1 MNEEVD
7 FPNRTQLVSPLMLTT
22 LRVRRYN
29 PEDSQP
35 APFFEDYKLE
45 LDPSDSV
52 LDGLIKV
59 RETLDDSLALRCSCR
74 GAICGSCGMRINGHA
89 TLACKT
95 KVMSVTPSG
104 GIIEIEPMNNMPVI
118 KDLVTDMST
127 FWEKIRQIQPW
138 LQASEPPPTGEYLAP
153 PESMNHL
160 AGVMSCIMCGVCVS
174 DCTVLEVD
182 KTFIGPA
189 ALAKAYRF
197 VADPRDATTTTRLEI
212 LNQPGGMW
220 DCTRC
225 MECIQVCPKGVGPMD
240 RIMALRSKG
249 LEEKLPSTCGSRHAE
264 VFTDI
269 IKHKG
274 ILDEPMLAVRTFGL
288 KHVGRLLEMIP
299 MVLQSVFKGK
309 VPLSGPLHRPLSS
322 IQHIQRLFK
331 RVRMYK

>member
-1 MNEEVD
+1 MH
-7 FPNRTQLVSPLMLTT
+7 TT
-22 LRVRRYN
+22 LRIRRFN
-29 PEDSQP
+29 PEHDRPSSYYQ
-35 APFFEDYKLE
+35 EYDLE
-45 LDPSDSV
+45 IEPSDSV
-52 LDGLIKV
+52 LDGLIKI
-59 RETLDDSLALRCSCR
+59 RETIDDSLTLRCSCR

-95 KVMSVTPSG
+95 KMISVASEG
-104 GIIEIEPMNNMPVI
+104 GTIQVEPMNNMPVI
-118 KDLVTDMST
+118 KDLVTDMAP
-127 FWEKIRQIQPW
+127 FWSKIRQIQPW
-138 LQASEPPPTGEYLAP
+138 LQPEGPLPTAEYTAS
-153 PESMNHL
+153 PESMSHL
-160 AGVMSCIMCGVCVS
+160 SGVMSCIMCGACVS

-197 VADPRDATTTTRLEI
+197 VADPRDAATSQRLNS

-240 RIMALRSKG
+240 RIMALRAKG
-249 LEEKLPSTCGSRHAE
+249 LAEKVPSTCGSRHAE

-274 ILDEPMLAVRTFGL
+274 ILDEPMLAIRTFGL
-288 KHVGRLLEMIP
+288 KNIGRLLNMIP
-299 MVLQSVFKGK
+299 MVIQSVLKGK
-309 VPLSGPLHRPLSS
+309 VPLSGPLHRPIPG

-331 RVRMYK
+331 QVRVKR